1 MSDSTTSRMTVDND
15 PASPECF
22 VLSGSLNRDTVPYFW
37 RNSLQQLASAQSDD
51 KPLTLD
57 LHNVEHIDTAGLAW
71 IMNLRRDTKQ
81 KNIQF
86 KIANPP
92 ATLLNLAKI
101 SDVERFLPIQ

>member
-1 MSDSTTSRMTVDND
+1 MSDSNASRMTVDND

-57 LHNVEHIDTAGLAW
+57 LHNVGHIDTAGLAW
-71 IMNLRRDTKQ
+71 IMNLIRDTKQ

-86 KIANPP
+86 KIADR
-92 ATLLNLAKI
+92 K
-101 SDVERFLPIQ
+101 SVV